1 MPPKKILKIKKK
13 LEKTSTPEESVFD
26 IDIEKKAKTKVTDK
40 VKKETTEKAKRE
52 TKATAKRETK
62 ATATEKEQSDSVTQE
77 VRKGGLVSWNVA
89 GFRAVCKK
97 GFMDFM
103 DSYQPD
109 VLCLQEVKAKETDV
123 KGVLDKLEAYPH
135 RVWADSPK
143 KAGYAGVALLSKRPF
158 VKDGVRIGL
167 GKEKHDGNGRIITV
181 EYPDYYLVTSYVPNS
196 GSKLV
201 NLEYRTK
208 EWNADFLDWIKKLQA
223 GKGRAEI
230 DGGSTGAV
238 SFSKK
243 KPVLVCGDLNVAH
256 TEWDLKNDKSNWN
269 KTAGFTEAEC
279 RGMDQLLQEGGLI
292 DTFRVKKWSGVG
304 VQEKG
309 HYSYWSYFRNARANN
324 SGWRIDYFLISKG
337 VLEKRVKKSE
347 ILSSVMGSDHCPV
360 RLFLE

>member
-13 LEKTSTPEESVFD
+13 LEKTDTKTKPKGEPRQEKKKVLDNDNDKKEESLFD
-26 IDIEKKAKTKVTDK
+26 VAQVDVQ
-40 VKKETTEKAKRE
+40 R
-52 TKATAKRETK
+52 
-62 ATATEKEQSDSVTQE
+62 
-77 VRKGGLVSWNVA
+77 GGLVSWNVA

-97 GFMDFM
+97 GFMDFVE
-103 DSYQPD
+103 SHQPD

-158 VKDGVRIGL
+158 VEDGVRIGL

-201 NLEYRTK
+201 NLKYRTK
-208 EWNADFLDWIKKLQA
+208 EWNKDFLDWIKKLQM
-223 GKGRAEI
+223 GKGRES
-230 DGGSTGAV
+230 GGDETGGGGV

-243 KPVLVCGDLNVAH
+243 KPVVVCGDLNVAH
-256 TEWDLKNDKSNWN
+256 TEWDLKNHKSNWN

-279 RGMDQLLQEGGLI
+279 QGMDQLLQECGLI
-292 DTFRVKKWSGVG
+292 DTFRVKKWSGVD
-304 VQEKG
+304 VKEKG